1 MDASSASSTE
11 LVNEGRTAFRAEN
24 YVVSERVFLQ
34 ALSAGADEADCR
46 LHLAR
51 IYNHLKDWN
60 KALEHWQWLRS
71 HKPGTLEPELQ
82 VARALFRL
90 KRYAEALDRF
100 KVVLTMAPAHA
111 EAEQR
116 VHEIEGMRDDEGALQ
131 TPRKVR
137 PLAAASM
144 AEARTAFKA
153 GDHQQSEALFLRALE
168 EGGDEPVCRLHLARI
183 YNLERDWPRAVQQW
197 TWLRDHD
204 PAKVEPHLQVA
215 RGQFQLKRYDD
226 AAAAFKEVLKR
237 QAGHTEAQAS
247 LRRIA
252 VIQEPE
258 TFGDDLADADSWM
271 SLVPTETRWELSTDV
286 LGAGC
291 EAIEALI
298 DRAHRQ
304 TSALAELI
312 GAYGASDGE
321 LSGRRQLYASQ
332 SAARLDELTDQLRS
346 AKRTMRSIA
355 SRTQRMLEAF
365 GELSGRKLPATPSVK
380 QPLPR
385 AAWRDLL
392 VKTALDIHRAHG
404 LKLALSWLF
413 REALVEDRASVF
425 ADLATA
431 LRETDRRAAVR
442 LFWLSYGTNPTPAMA
457 ERTASKMFQ
466 AGDLAN
472 AGALVKAAPVATA
485 SPFVVEMRSSASIF
499 RTGIEIPDPPE
510 AGVAGKRTAYVAS
523 GSLPYQV
530 AGYTIRTHQ
539 LVTGLVRAGVDCLCF
554 TRPGFPWDRPRAMA
568 SGLPV
573 PSRQAVGEVTYVHSP
588 LPDSA
593 HSHPER
599 TVEEASAVLERQ
611 FRSHGIGLVQAASN
625 SRNALPA
632 LLAARRVG
640 AKFIYEVR
648 GLWELT
654 AASRFAGWEETE
666 RYKLDRGLEVLV
678 ASKAD
683 HVLTITRG
691 VAEELIKDGVSPER
705 LSLLPNAVDPEA
717 FKPLPKNR
725 PLMNRLGL
733 TDEDFTSVYA
743 GSLTNY
749 EGLDDLI
756 VAVSLLRR
764 DGMQARLVIAGDGAA
779 RAGLESLAADRG
791 LTGAVTFVG
800 RVRPDEIGDYLS
812 VADVAPI
819 PRKPFKVCMVVSPL
833 KPFEAMSMEKA
844 VVLSDLPALREIV
857 ADGVTGL
864 ICKPADPGDLAMVL
878 GRLGSDPAL
887 RDRLGR
893 AAREWVVTHRSW
905 AENAIRLKHLY
916 RGLDGT
922 LVEAADDSEA
932 AWDTNHLFR
941 PRGDSSRRLPE
952 AESRL
957 A

>member
-1 MDASSASSTE
+1 MDDPSTSSAA
-11 LVNEGRTAFRAEN
+11 LIHEGRSAFKSEN
-24 YVVSERVFLQ
+24 YALGERLFVQ
-34 ALSAGADEADCR
+34 ALSTGADEPYCR

-51 IYNHLKDWN
+51 IYNHLKDWS

-71 HKPGTLEPELQ
+71 HEPGKLEPELQ

-90 KRYAEALDRF
+90 KRHAEALDRF
-100 KVVLTMAPAHA
+100 KVVLTVAPGHA

-116 VHEIEGMRDDEGALQ
+116 VREIEGMRDDEGALQ
-131 TPRKVR
+131 APRKVR

-144 AEARTAFKA
+144 EQGRAAFKA

-226 AAAAFKEVLKR
+226 AVMAFNEVLKL
-237 QAGHTEAQAS
+237 QSDHAEAQES
-247 LRRIA
+247 LQRIG
-252 VIQEPE
+252 VIQEQE
-258 TFGDDLADADSWM
+258 AFADDLAKLDSWM
-271 SLVPTETRWELSTDV
+271 SLVPTEMRWTLSTDV
-286 LGAGC
+286 LGAGS
-291 EAIEALI
+291 EAIGALI
-298 DRAHRQ
+298 DHAHRQ

-312 GAYGASDGE
+312 NAFGASDGE
-321 LSGRRQLYASQ
+321 LSGPRQRYALQ
-332 SAARLDELTDQLRS
+332 SSMRLDELAEQLRN
-346 AKRTMRSIA
+346 AKRTMRSIID
-355 SRTQRMLEAF
+355 RTQKMFEEFA
-365 GELSGRKLPATPSVK
+365 ELNGQDLPVRRSIK
-380 QPLPR
+380 QSLPR
-385 AAWRDLL
+385 AAWRDML
-392 VKTALDIHRAHG
+392 VKAALDIHRAHG
-404 LKLALSWLF
+404 LKPTLSWLF
-413 REALVEDRASVF
+413 REAQVGDRATVL

-431 LRETDRRAAVR
+431 LRETDRNAAVR
-442 LFWLSYGTNPTPAMA
+442 LFWLSYGVNPTPAVA

-466 AGDLAN
+466 AGDLSN
-472 AGALVKAAPVATA
+472 AGALVKAAPVTAA
-485 SPFVVEMRSSASIF
+485 SPFVVEMRSSAAIF
-499 RTGIEIPDPPE
+499 RTGIEISDPPE
-510 AGVAGKRTAYVAS
+510 TSITNERTAYVAS

-530 AGYTIRTHQ
+530 AGYTVRTHQ
-539 LVTGLVRAGVDCLCF
+539 LVTGLVRAGVDCTCF

-573 PSRQAVGEVTYVHSP
+573 PSRQAVGDVTYVHSP
-588 LPDSA
+588 LPDTA

-599 TVEEASAVLERQ
+599 AVEEASAVLEHQ

-666 RYKLDRGLEVLV
+666 RYKLDRSLEVLI

-691 VAEELIKDGVSPER
+691 VAEELIKDGVPPER

-725 PLMNRLGL
+725 ALMSRLGL

-756 VAVSLLRR
+756 VALSLLRR
-764 DGMQARLVIAGDGAA
+764 DGMRARLVIAGDGVA

-791 LTGAVTFVG
+791 LTEAVTFVG
-800 RVRPDEIGDYLS
+800 RVRPDEIEDYLS

-857 ADGVTGL
+857 TDGVTGL
-864 ICKPADPGDLAMVL
+864 LCKPADPADLAVVL
-878 GRLGSDPAL
+878 GRLGADPVL
-887 RDRLGR
+887 RNRLGR
-893 AAREWVVTHRSW
+893 AAREWVLTYRSW
-905 AENAIRLKHLY
+905 ARHAIRLKRLY
-916 RGLDGT
+916 HGLAGSF
-922 LVEAADDSEA
+922 VEPGSD
-932 AWDTNHLFR
+932 
-941 PRGDSSRRLPE
+941 PE
-952 AESRL
+952 ADRDVTQMLRAGESSPAPL
-957 A
+957 QLSPPLT

>member
-1 MDASSASSTE
+1 MDDPSTSSVA
-11 LVNEGRTAFRAEN
+11 LILEGRSAFKAEN
-24 YVVSERVFLQ
+24 YALGERLFVQ

-51 IYNHLKDWN
+51 IYNHLKNWD
-60 KALEHWQWLRS
+60 KALEHWQWLQS
-71 HKPGTLEPELQ
+71 HTPGKLEPRLQ

-90 KRYAEALDRF
+90 KRHAEALDRF
-100 KVVLTMAPAHA
+100 KVVLTMAPGHA

-116 VHEIEGMRDDEGALQ
+116 VREIEEMRDGDGATQ
-131 TPRKVR
+131 APPKVR
-137 PLAAASM
+137 PLATMLMEEGRA
-144 AEARTAFKA
+144 AFKA
-153 GDHQQSEALFLRALE
+153 SDHQQSEALFLRAMGD
-168 EGGDEPVCRLHLARI
+168 GGDETVCRLHLARI

-215 RGQFQLKRYDD
+215 RGQLQLKRYDD
-226 AAAAFKEVLKR
+226 AAAAFREVLNL
-237 QAGHTEAQAS
+237 QAGHAEAQAS

-252 VIQEPE
+252 MIQESE
-258 TFGDDLADADSWM
+258 TFGDGSADADSWM
-271 SLVPTETRWELSTDV
+271 SLIPTETRWQLSTDV

-291 EAIEALI
+291 DAIEALI

-304 TSALAELI
+304 ANALAELI
-312 GAYGASDGE
+312 KAHGASGGE
-321 LSGRRQLYASQ
+321 LSGRRQLYASH
-332 SAARLDELTDQLRS
+332 SSARLDELADQLRN

-355 SRTQRMLEAF
+355 SRTQRMVEAF
-365 GELSGRKLPATPSVK
+365 GELSGRSLPASTSVK
-380 QPLPR
+380 RPLPH
-385 AAWRDLL
+385 AAWRDIL
-392 VKTALDIHRAHG
+392 VKTALDIHRTHG
-404 LKLALSWLF
+404 LKPTLAWLF
-413 REALVEDRASVF
+413 REALVEDRASIF
-425 ADLATA
+425 AELATA
-431 LRETDRRAAVR
+431 LRETDRNAAVQ
-442 LFWLSYGTNPTPAMA
+442 LFWLSYGANPTPAMA

-472 AGALVKAAPVATA
+472 AGALVKAAPVAAA
-485 SPFVVEMRSSASIF
+485 SPFVVEMRSSASMF
-499 RTGIEIPDPPE
+499 RTGIEIPDPLKT
-510 AGVAGKRTAYVAS
+510 GVPGKRTAYVAS

-539 LVTGLVRAGVDCLCF
+539 LVTGLVRAGVDCICF
-554 TRPGFPWDRPRAMA
+554 TRPGFPWDRPRGLA
-568 SGLPV
+568 SGVPV
-573 PSRQAVGEVTYVHSP
+573 PSHQAVGDVTYVHSP

-593 HSHPER
+593 GSRPER

-611 FRSHGIGLVQAASN
+611 FRSHEIGLVQAASN

-654 AASRFAGWEETE
+654 AASRFAGWEETD

-717 FKPLPKNR
+717 FRPLPKNR
-725 PLMNRLGL
+725 PLMDRLGL
-733 TDEDFTSVYA
+733 TDEDFTAVYA

-764 DGMQARLVIAGDGAA
+764 DGMRARLVIAGDGAA

-791 LTGAVTFVG
+791 LTGAVTFAG

-857 ADGVTGL
+857 TDGVTGL
-864 ICKPADPGDLAMVL
+864 ICKPADPADLAMVL
-878 GRLGSDPAL
+878 GRLGRDPAL

-893 AAREWVVTHRSW
+893 AAREWVMTHRSW
-905 AENAIRLKHLY
+905 AENAVRLKRLY
-916 RGLDGT
+916 HG
-922 LVEAADDSEA
+922 LVETSVDSDSEA
-932 AWDTNHLFR
+932 ALDTNPAFR
-941 PRGDSSRRLPE
+941 KASRIPDGHSS
-952 AESRL
+952 ASR
-957 A
+957 